1 MAQVLLMSQAN
12 RLLLSSAELLAARSI
27 AMDRSELSEQ
37 MIAVASD
44 GWDSLTA
51 RGLAGG
57 SIEQPTMSPLLS
69 QAVCMLY
76 STPMMAMFVS
86 MADEGQPTAFS
97 VHLGDPECSAIHSV
111 DDDGDHHI
119 VLVAPDAA
127 FDFAKSM
134 LAAGHGPT
142 LVTVSVRREGG
153 TLTDSFVVDLSLS
166 GYRIFESIRD
176 YESKLVV
183 GEVDASDVWQ
193 RFGRCLAVD
202 APS

>member
-27 AMDRSELSEQ
+27 AMERSELNEQ
-37 MIAVASD
+37 AFALASD
-44 GWDSLTA
+44 GWESLSA

-57 SIEQPTMSPLLS
+57 SIELPTMSPLLS

-76 STPMMAMFVS
+76 ATPMMAMLVS
-86 MADEGQPTAFS
+86 VVDEGQPAAFS

-119 VLVAPDAA
+119 VLVEPEAA

-134 LAAGHGPT
+134 LTAGQGRT
-142 LVTVSVRREGG
+142 VATVSVRARG
-153 TLTDSFVVDLSLS
+153 
-166 GYRIFESIRD
+166 RD
-176 YESKLVV
+176 THRLLRRRAVARGLPNLRV
-183 GEVDASDVWQ
+183 G
-193 RFGRCLAVD
+193 R
-202 APS
+202 